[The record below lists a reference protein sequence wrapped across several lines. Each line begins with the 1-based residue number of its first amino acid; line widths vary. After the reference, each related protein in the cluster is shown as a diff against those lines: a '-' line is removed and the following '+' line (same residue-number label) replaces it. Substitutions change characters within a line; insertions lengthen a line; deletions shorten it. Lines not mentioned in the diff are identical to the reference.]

1 MVMVSNATFNNISV
15 ILRRSVLLVEETGE
29 NHPPVASHD
38 KLYHIMLYR
47 EHLAMSGIQ
56 IHNFSGDRY
65 WLHMQLLTQLPYD
78 HDYHGSLINLWKES
92 LNSDGQLYSPKK
104 ESLNSDGQ
112 LYSPKKE
119 SLNSD
124 GQLYSPKKETQLVKK
139 YNLLQI
145 FYIILNTEIS
155 ITLHWNLAHLLFG
168 L

>member
-104 ESLNSDGQ
+104 E
-112 LYSPKKE
+112 
-119 SLNSD
+119 
-124 GQLYSPKKETQLVKK
+124 TQLVKK